1 MKNKSIEQDQTLGQ
15 SGRGV
20 SPLNIRRGN
29 SVKKRIK
36 EFVAKIKQADA
47 ESKPDASE
55 GMTAE
60 FKKRRTAWNKAIKS
74 HVRTEMRWLQGE
86 GMPDT
91 KGKTPKLRANTT
103 QVRLSLYRRAIVKEI
118 NELNPEFI
126 IKARE
131 IMADKETSED
141 LRLIIS
147 DILKNKNYTSA
158 LKRYHDILLARA
170 ENLEHDD
177 YRVLKSFKSLMPHPV
192 IPLLNVTDQVRNLI
206 KSRASKA
213 MKARHTVAVRR
224 VEINILIAWMEKILS
239 NYENYDWKHTAI
251 ALALATGRRPIE
263 LFKAGGFK
271 VINANTVEFSG
282 QAKKKLA
289 NSESYDI
296 PVLFDA
302 SACVDAIYHVR
313 KLMALGKRL
322 TNDQVNHKTA
332 KPLADRMHRIF
343 GQDAVEFYGLRAAY
357 ARYVLR
363 SFYSADHG
371 TEEAFLA
378 KILGHEEHDLTSV
391 QHYKTVIFSEETS
404 LSSARVHWDQVAE
417 GYRKEDEEYEEKKNT
432 EYKQKINEILM
443 GLRKYD
449 GDLTGTRQTILDW
462 IKSQLADGNTRLTQT
477 MIAKEGGFNA
487 ATVRS
492 VLGVIGSVCAEDPSK
507 ITVQNIIRKV

>member
-1 MKNKSIEQDQTLGQ
+1 MKIKKSEQDETLGQ

-20 SPLNIRRGN
+20 SPLNIRRGS

-36 EFVAKIKQADA
+36 EFVDKIKKAD
-47 ESKPDASE
+47 EEYKPNASD
-55 GMTAE
+55 GLTAE
-60 FKKRRTAWNKAIKS
+60 FKKRRTAWKKAIQS

-91 KGKTPKLRANTT
+91 KGKAPKLRANTT
-103 QVRLSLYRRAIVKEI
+103 QVRLSLYRRAIAKEI

-141 LRLIIS
+141 LCLIIS
-147 DILKNKNYTSA
+147 DILKNKSYTSA

-170 ENLEHDD
+170 ENLQHDD

-224 VEINILIAWMEKILS
+224 IEINVMIAWMERILS
-239 NYENYDWKHTAI
+239 NYASYDWKHTAI

-263 LFKAGGFK
+263 LFRTGDFK
-271 VINANTVEFSG
+271 VVNSNTVEFSG

-289 NSESYDI
+289 DSESYEI

-302 SACVDAIYHVR
+302 SVCVSAIDHMR
-313 KLMALGKRL
+313 NLLALGKRL
-322 TNDQVNHKTA
+322 TNDQVNQKTA
-332 KPLADRMHRIF
+332 KPLADRMQRIF
-343 GQDAVEFYGLRAAY
+343 GDDAIEFYGLRAAY

-363 SFYSADHG
+363 NFYYAEHG

-378 KILGHEEHDLTSV
+378 KILGHEEHDLNSV

-404 LSSARVHWDQVAE
+404 LSSARTHWEKIAE
-417 GYRKEDEEYEEKKNT
+417 GYRKEDEEYESKKNK
-432 EYKQKINEILM
+432 EYKQKINEILS
-443 GLRKYD
+443 GLRKHD
-449 GDLTGTRQTILDW
+449 GNLTGTRQTIFDW
-462 IKSQLADGNTRLTQT
+462 IKFQLEAGNTRLTQT

-507 ITVQNIIRKV
+507 ITVQNVVRKV